1 MSEIKFKELVF
12 SVIKSCEKIWN
23 KDKTELKE
31 NLLINLL
38 ENYDEEIISLLLENE
53 RIKKKFFVKINE
65 IYIFKINDFKFFIE
79 ENKINNSYT
88 EYKNLIGLSDGNRF
102 LKHSN
107 DIVLDFPFKDC
118 ILQGGQTAEDKK
130 DFYYEYDE
138 KVSETNK
145 KKYKHKEKN
154 YNKKENK
161 RNEIFFNKIIAEDE
175 IDRLFD
181 EKTLI
186 NFKKFDKNGEKKLD
200 EFKRNKNGTIKDNL
214 IIKGNNLIALH
225 SLKKQFAGKI
235 KLIYIDPPY
244 NTGNDGF
251 MYNDNFNHSTW
262 LTFMKNRLEI
272 AKELLRN
279 DGVIFVSIDDN
290 EMAYLKILMDE
301 IFGRENFISTLSV
314 ENNPKGRKNSNHI
327 STTNEFCL
335 IYAKNKSNKNSFFKE
350 NLAKDKKTLKID
362 ELNRFYTSGRRV
374 LIGESSNNP
383 VTNFNSKKHYTVYY
397 NKIKNEIII
406 KTENNENE
414 KDNNLI
420 SKGYK
425 RFFSYK
431 NKSFLENTYTKNEF
445 QKLFNKKALI
455 FKENTVYEKDFNK
468 FIRMKSLIKN
478 DKLNDLDLKTETAG
492 KDLRKFGLNFPNP
505 KNTGFIKLLLSLL
518 KSKND
523 IILDFHAGSG
533 TTAHA
538 VLKQNKED
546 GGNRKFILVE
556 QMDYVNTITCPR
568 VQKVLERENL
578 DNSFIYFELK
588 ENNKIAEDNILS
600 CSSLSELK
608 SFFEILEDKYFLNYN
623 LNTRKFFKVIDED
636 NFKKLSL
643 ERQKKIFISMLD
655 LNQMYVCKSEMEDS
669 MFQISEEDKKLNW
682 NFYNEN
688 N

>member
-12 SVIKSCEKIWN
+12 SVIKNYKKVWN
-23 KDKTELKE
+23 KDKTELKL

-65 IYIFKINDFKFFIE
+65 IYIFKINDFKFFME

-145 KKYKHKEKN
+145 KKYAHKEKN

-175 IDRLFD
+175 IDRLLD

-272 AKELLRN
+272 AKELLKN
-279 DGVIFVSIDDN
+279 DGVIFVQCDDN
-290 EMAYLKILMDE
+290 EQAYLKILMDE
-301 IFGRENFISTLSV
+301 IFGRDNFIASLVRKTGISARLDAKHISKEQDYILFYSKNEKILYLNKEEV
-314 ENNPKGRKNSNHI
+314 SNLNTYKHEDKFKKIRGKYKLNKLDRGSINYSEKMDFPIKTSENTFIYPGGEKKKNNWCWRWSKEKVKWGIENNFI
-327 STTNEFCL
+327 L
-335 IYAKNKSNKNSFFKE
+335 IK
-350 NLAKDKKTLKID
+350 
-362 ELNRFYTSGRRV
+362 
-374 LIGESSNNP
+374 
-383 VTNFNSKKHYTVYY
+383 
-397 NKIKNEIII
+397 KIKNKWSVYFKQYQFVDNNCNLLNRKNPY
-406 KTENNENE
+406 KTLLVKNFNNEIGSKEILNLFE
-414 KDNNLI
+414 KKKIFSYPKPENLI
-420 SKGYK
+420 KI
-425 RFFSYK
+425 
-431 NKSFLENTYTKNEF
+431 
-445 QKLFNKKALI
+445 LI
-455 FKENTVYEKDFNK
+455 EIATKEN
-468 FIRMKSLIKN
+468 
-478 DKLNDLDLKTETAG
+478 
-492 KDLRKFGLNFPNP
+492 
-505 KNTGFIKLLLSLL
+505 
-518 KSKND
+518 D
-523 IILDFHAGSG
+523 IVLDFHLGSG
-533 TTAHA
+533 TTAA
-538 VLKQNKED
+538 VCHKM
-546 GGNRKFILVE
+546 NRQYIGVE
-556 QMDYVNTITCPR
+556 QMDYIEEISVSSHS
-568 VQKVLERENL
+568 KV
-578 DNSFIYFELK
+578 FPY
-588 ENNKIAEDNILS
+588 
-600 CSSLSELK
+600 
-608 SFFEILEDKYFLNYN
+608 
-623 LNTRKFFKVIDED
+623 
-636 NFKKLSL
+636 
-643 ERQKKIFISMLD
+643 
-655 LNQMYVCKSEMEDS
+655 
-669 MFQISEEDKKLNW
+669 
-682 NFYNEN
+682 
-688 N
+688 